1 MYNLGSRVLPGR
13 LWTDNED
20 FYNLLAQII
29 AFQLLLL
36 TCQKEERKRGFTI
49 EYKNT
54 SEPHTDFMRTL
65 LRKKAE
71 LSRVSS
77 LKGCRPYLK
86 GKELIVSRV
95 TRVKSS
101 KQTWWVYINHDMAMH
116 KDFVLLLLLI
126 KKKPSTRD
134 LILKLPV
141 LWIPAI
147 TKHNSQS
154 VTKPTYKGI
163 NYNNQ
168 NNNENRKAQMT
179 ARRLCIAL

>member
-29 AFQLLLL
+29 TFQLLLL
-36 TCQKEERKRGFTI
+36 TCQKEERKRGITI

-54 SEPHTDFMRTL
+54 SEPPTDFMRTL
-65 LRKKAE
+65 PRKKAE
-71 LSRVSS
+71 LSCVSS

-101 KQTWWVYINHDMAMH
+101 NQTWWVYINHDMAMH

-126 KKKPSTRD
+126 KKK
-134 LILKLPV
+134 K
-141 LWIPAI
+141 AI
-147 TKHNSQS
+147 H
-154 VTKPTYKGI
+154 KGPHPKTTGFMDPC
-163 NYNNQ
+163 YH
-168 NNNENRKAQMT
+168 KA
-179 ARRLCIAL
+179 